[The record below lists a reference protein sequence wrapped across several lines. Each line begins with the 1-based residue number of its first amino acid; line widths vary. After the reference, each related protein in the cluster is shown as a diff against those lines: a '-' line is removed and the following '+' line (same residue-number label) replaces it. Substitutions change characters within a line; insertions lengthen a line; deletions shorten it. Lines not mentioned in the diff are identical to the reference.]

1 MAGMNCL
8 VFSIASDLMPSQ
20 VLVVEVPRPRRSLG
34 MFLSLTKSP
43 RSEAAT
49 APMVPASQSL
59 SRPEDHFVLCRLLST
74 HLPLRLDLTSF
85 WSCSVG

>member
-1 MAGMNCL
+1 MAGMNSL
-8 VFSIASDLMPSQ
+8 VFSIASDLLSSQ
-20 VLVVEVPRPRRSLG
+20 VLVVEVPRPLRLLG
-34 MFLSLTKSP
+34 MFLNLTKSP

-59 SRPEDHFVLCRLLST
+59 SRPEDHFVPCRLLST
-74 HLPLRLDLTSF
+74 HLPLRLDLVFS